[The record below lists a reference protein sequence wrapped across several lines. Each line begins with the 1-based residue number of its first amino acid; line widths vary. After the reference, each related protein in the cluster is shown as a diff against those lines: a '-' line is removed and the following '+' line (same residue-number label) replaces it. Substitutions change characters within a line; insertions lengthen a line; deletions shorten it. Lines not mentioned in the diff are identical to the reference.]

1 MYFRPNRMQ
10 ETLFLLRV
18 FHRLTILLFVLHYYC
33 INLVRF
39 QLTLKNFPMLLGQ
52 MLLSRIYY
60 SFLRQ
65 DLQDFQDSMNYLLL
79 QISFL
84 FLKNLSWNSN
94 LNLFCLL
101 NFFFCYLQILDYQNF
116 LYFLYYP
123 YHPIRLLSFVFVL
136 FWFHLLPQNY

>member
-1 MYFRPNRMQ
+1 MRLSPTHNS
-10 ETLFLLRV
+10 LVCPPLL
-18 FHRLTILLFVLHYYC
+18 
-33 INLVRF
+33 LVKSCKISVNVEVP
-39 QLTLKNFPMLLGQ
+39 LLLGQ

-84 FLKNLSWNSN
+84 FLKNLSWNTN